1 MVKCSYHFKKERNIM
16 IARDVCAR
24 VLQKAVSTGADYAE
38 IFAENTV
45 NHAVHMIA
53 DKVDSIKDTVIAGA
67 AVRVYKGL
75 RSVMAST
82 VDTSEAG
89 LLACAQKAADA
100 LGEGT
105 AAMDIVL
112 KERIFGDIH
121 PVKLVPQSCTNA
133 EKIAILKEGY
143 FAARE
148 HDSCIVQATG
158 NLLDVDHNILIANT
172 EGIYAQD
179 RQIRTRM
186 AISAVADKG
195 LGTQTGS
202 CSPGRR
208 MGLEMFDTIDPKQV
222 GIKAAKQAVTM
233 AGAGYCP
240 AGVMPVAIEN
250 GFGGVIFHEACGHG
264 LEASSVAYGQSIFAG
279 KLGQQIAN
287 EKVTAIDDGTI
298 PNAWGSINIDDEGTP
313 GRKNVLIEKGVLKSY
328 MIDKFN
334 GRRMGMAST
343 GNARRQSYAYTPT
356 SRMTNTYI
364 APGEDK
370 NEDIISSIEYGLY
383 AKEMGGGSVNPVT
396 GEFNFAV
403 NEGYI
408 IRNGVICEPV
418 RGASLVGKGSEI
430 IQNIDMV
437 GSDMQMGQGMC
448 GSSSGSV
455 PTNVGQPLIRVSQIT
470 VGGR

>member
-1 MVKCSYHFKKERNIM
+1 M
-16 IARDVCAR
+16 ISREICQR

-45 NHAVHMIA
+45 NHVINMIA
-53 DKVDSIKDTVIAGA
+53 DKVDSINDAVIAGA

-82 VDTSEAG
+82 VDMSEAG
-89 LLACAQKAADA
+89 LLRCAESAAEA
-100 LGEGT
+100 LGQGE
-105 AAMDIVL
+105 AQIDIVL
-112 KERIFGDIH
+112 QERLFGDIH
-121 PVKLVPQSCTNA
+121 PVKIVPSSVPNQA
-133 EKIAILKEGY
+133 KVAILKEGY

-148 HDSCIVQATG
+148 YDSAVKQVTG
-158 NLLDVDHNILIANT
+158 GLLDVDHNILIANS
-172 EGIYAQD
+172 EGLYTQD

-186 AISAVADKG
+186 FISAVAEMNG
-195 LGTQTGS
+195 ETQTGS
-202 CSPGRR
+202 CAPGRR
-208 MGLEMFDTIDPKQV
+208 MGLEMFDTIDPKNV
-222 GIKAAKQAVTM
+222 GIHAARQAVTM

-250 GFGGVIFHEACGHG
+250 GFGGVIFHEACGHS
-264 LEASSVAYGQSIFAG
+264 LEATSVALGQSQFTG
-279 KLGQQIAN
+279 KLGQKIAN

-298 PNAWGSINIDDEGTP
+298 PGAWGSINIDDEGTP
-313 GRKNVLIEKGVLKSY
+313 AQRKVLIENGVLKSY

-343 GNARRQSYAYTPT
+343 GSSRRQSYRFTPT

-364 APGEDK
+364 APGQDK
-370 NEDIISSIEYGLY
+370 DADIIASIAYGLY
-383 AKEMGGGSVNPVT
+383 AKEMGGGSVNPIT

-403 NEGYI
+403 NEGYLS
-408 IRNGVICEPV
+408 RNGKICEPV

-437 GSDMQMGQGMC
+437 GANLDMGQGMC

-455 PTNVGQPLIRVSQIT
+455 PTNVGQPLIRVSSIT

>member
-1 MVKCSYHFKKERNIM
+1 M
-16 IARDVCAR
+16 ISRDVCLR
-24 VLQKAVSTGADYAE
+24 VLQAAVSTGADYAE
-38 IFAENTV
+38 IYAENTV
-45 NHAVHMIA
+45 NHSINMIA
-53 DKVDSIKDTVIAGA
+53 SKVDTVKDTVVAGA
-67 AVRVYKGL
+67 GIRVYKGL

-89 LLACAQKAADA
+89 LLRCAKQAAEA

-105 AAMDIVL
+105 AQIDIVL

-121 PVKLVPQSCTNA
+121 PVRIVPQSVTNK
-133 EKIAILKEGY
+133 EKVEILKSAY
-143 FAARE
+143 FAAKNYN
-148 HDSCIVQATG
+148 DAVTQVTG
-158 NLLDVDHNILIANT
+158 TLLDVDHNILIANT
-172 EGIYAQD
+172 DGIYARD

-186 AISAVADKG
+186 AISAVAEVDG
-195 LGTQTGS
+195 QTQTGS
-202 CSPGRR
+202 CNPGRR
-208 MGLEMFDTIDPKQV
+208 MGLEMFETVIPENV
-222 GIKAAKQAVTM
+222 GIHAARQAVTM

-240 AGVMPVAIEN
+240 AGVMPVAIDN
-250 GFGGVIFHEACGHG
+250 GFGGVIFHEACGHS
-264 LEASSVAYGQSIFAG
+264 LEASGVAYGNSQFVG

-298 PNAWGSINIDDEGTP
+298 PNAWGSMNIDDEGTP
-313 GRKNVLIEKGVLKSY
+313 ARKNVLIENGILKSY

-343 GNARRQSYAYTPT
+343 GNARRQGYSFTPT

-364 APGEDK
+364 AAGNDK
-370 NEDIISSIEYGLY
+370 NEDIIASMEYGLY

-403 NEGYI
+403 NEGYLV
-408 IRNGVICEPV
+408 RNGKICEPV

-430 IQNIDMV
+430 IMNIDMV
-437 GSDMQMGQGMC
+437 GTDMDMGQGMC

-455 PTNVGQPLIRVSQIT
+455 PTNVGQPLIRVSSIT

>member
-1 MVKCSYHFKKERNIM
+1 M
-16 IARDVCAR
+16 ISREICQR
-24 VLQKAVSTGADYAE
+24 VLRKAVSTGADYAE

-45 NHAVHMIA
+45 NHAISMIA
-53 DKVDSIKDTVIAGA
+53 NKVDSVKDTVIAGA

-82 VDTSEAG
+82 VDTSEEG
-89 LLACAQKAADA
+89 LLRCAEAAADA
-100 LGEGT
+100 LGQGS
-105 AAMDIVL
+105 AAIDIVL

-121 PVKLVPQSCTNA
+121 PVKIVPASVSNR
-133 EKIAILKEGY
+133 EKVDILKAGY
-143 FAARE
+143 FAAKE
-148 HDSCIVQATG
+148 YDPCIAQATG
-158 NLLDVDHNILIANT
+158 SLAEVDHHILIAST
-172 EGIYAQD
+172 EGLYTQD
-179 RQIRTRM
+179 RQIRTRI

-195 LGTQTGS
+195 QGTQTGS

-208 MGLEMFDTIDPKQV
+208 MGLEMFDTIDPRDV
-222 GIKAAKQAVTM
+222 GVKAARQAVIM

-250 GFGGVIFHEACGHG
+250 GFGGVIFHEACGHS
-264 LEASSVAYGQSIFAG
+264 LEASSVAYGQSQFAG
-279 KLGQQIAN
+279 KLGQKIAN

-313 GRKNVLIEKGVLKSY
+313 AQKNVLIEKGVLKSY

-343 GNARRQSYAYTPT
+343 GNSRRQSYAYTPT

-364 APGEDK
+364 AAGEDK

-383 AKEMGGGSVNPVT
+383 AASMGGGSVNPVT

-403 NEGYI
+403 NEGYL
-408 IRNGVICEPV
+408 IRDGKICEPV
-418 RGASLVGKGSEI
+418 RGATLVGKGSEI

-437 GSDMQMGQGMC
+437 GTEMDMAQGMC

-455 PTNVGQPLIRVSQIT
+455 PTNVGQPLIRVSTIT

>member
-1 MVKCSYHFKKERNIM
+1 M

-45 NHAVHMIA
+45 NHSISMIA
-53 DKVDSIKDTVIAGA
+53 DKVESIKDTVIAGA
-67 AVRVYKGL
+67 AVRVYKGM

-89 LLACAQKAADA
+89 LLRCAESAAEA
-100 LGEGT
+100 LGQGST
-105 AAMDIVL
+105 AIDIVL
-112 KERIFGDIH
+112 KERLFGDIH
-121 PVKLVPQSCTNA
+121 PVKIVPSSVGNK
-133 EKIAILKEGY
+133 EKVDILKSGY

-148 HDSCIVQATG
+148 YDEAVKQVSG
-158 NLLDVDHNILIANT
+158 SLLDVDHNILIANT

-195 LGTQTGS
+195 QGTQTGFFG
-202 CSPGRR
+202 PGRR
-208 MGLEMFDTIDPKQV
+208 MGLETFTELIDPKSV
-222 GIKAAKQAVTM
+222 GIRAAKQAVTM

-240 AGVMPVAIEN
+240 AGVMPVAIDN

-264 LEASSVAYGQSIFAG
+264 LEASSVAYGQSVFAG
-279 KLGQQIAN
+279 KLGQKIAN

-313 GRKNVLIEKGVLKSY
+313 AQKNVLIEKGILKSY

-343 GNARRQSYAYTPT
+343 GNSRRQSYAYTPT

-364 APGEDK
+364 AAGEDK
-370 NEDIISSIEYGLY
+370 NEDIIASIEYGLY
-383 AKEMGGGSVNPVT
+383 AAAMGGGSVNPVT
-396 GEFNFAV
+396 GEFNFSV
-403 NEGYI
+403 NEGYM
-408 IRNGVICEPV
+408 IRNGKICEPV
-418 RGASLVGKGSEI
+418 RGAALVGKGSEV

-437 GSDMQMGQGMC
+437 GSDMDMGQGMC

-455 PTNVGQPLIRVSQIT
+455 PTNVGQPLIRVSTIT